1 MIRITSRQANFR
13 RAGIAHPAT
22 PTAYPND
29 HFTAE
34 QLEALRAEP
43 MLVVEVLPDPKPKPK
58 PKPGDGEDGKDG
70 KDSDPSNPGT
80 GDALTA

>member
-1 MIRITSRQANFR
+1 M
-13 RAGIAHPAT
+13 AHPT
-22 PTAYPND
+22 HPTE
-29 HFTAE
+29 HETKRFTAE